1 MPDETK
7 EQTNENIEVQAQA
20 TVDNQPTEGEKPVK
34 ITGTA
39 YSGSPIRQFWSP
51 YEMVIDLSGMSFA
64 PQIPLMDSHNG
75 RLLDRL
81 GVVKAKVVNNKLEIE
96 GEFTNTSDYAKNIIE
111 QGKKAKW
118 QLSIGAEIKERLFL
132 DENTKKTVN
141 GTVVTGPIYVITKS
155 LLREVSVVAIGAD
168 RDTELSIAASF
179 SLFDGITSKGEPT
192 MHENLTLNGA
202 PAAPQAE
209 PTQTPQTAPTAPENK
224 TVQAQAPTAPQVDE
238 EAIRAAATEA
248 ERARVVEIE
257 AICGEDAKDLV
268 ATAVK
273 EGWDANKTRQA
284 VLDKIR
290 ASRPVVPNVNV
301 KANAKNTEQILE
313 CALAIRCGLDV
324 EKAGY
329 AAPVIEA
336 AQKGADIS
344 LKDMFKEIIKL
355 NGGTPSAFGF
365 DNSDIR
371 AAFSTVTLPTLL
383 SNVANKQL
391 LRAYNSYERVAPRL
405 CSEGTLVDFK
415 PTTRVRLVDV
425 GDLQEVGA
433 DGEIK
438 HGTLDE
444 ETATNQ
450 AKTYAKSL
458 CLTRQM
464 IINDDLG
471 AFYSIPSKM
480 GAKAARLPD
489 KLFFSELQANKNW
502 NDGNAL
508 FSAAHNN
515 LLTGATS
522 ALSKDSLAQA
532 VKLFKLQK
540 DKDGEPIAIAPRILL
555 VPPAKETLAL
565 ELVRGIT
572 LIAAGST
579 DIVRPAMN
587 ALANL
592 NLEVISSP
600 WLTNDNAWYLFGNPA
615 EVDTFEIGYLK
626 GRRVP
631 VIEQGETD
639 FNTLGMWFRVYF
651 DCGVAPMDFR
661 GMVKANGA
669 A

>member
-1 MPDETK
+1 MSEETK
-7 EQTNENIEVQAQA
+7 EQTNAESQIVEVEAQA
-20 TVDNQPTEGEKPVK
+20 TVDNQPTDDKPVK
-34 ITGTA
+34 IAGVA

-64 PQIPLMDSHNG
+64 PQIPLMDSHND

-118 QLSIGAEIKERLFL
+118 QLSIGANIKERLFL
-132 DENTKKTVN
+132 DENTKKNVN
-141 GTVVTGPIYVITKS
+141 GTVVTGPIYVVTKS

-168 RDTELSIAASF
+168 RDTEMSIAASF
-179 SLFDGITSKGEPT
+179 SLFDGITSKGETT
-192 MHENLTLNGA
+192 MPEDITLNGA
-202 PAAPQAE
+202 PAPQAE
-209 PTQTPQTAPTAPENK
+209 QTQTQPTAPTAPENK
-224 TVQAQAPTAPQVDE
+224 VEAQAQQVDE
-238 EAIRAAATEA
+238 DAIRAAATEA

-290 ASRPVVPNVNV
+290 ASRPVIPNVNV

-324 EKAGY
+324 VKAGY
-329 AAPVIEA
+329 AEPVIEA

-344 LKDMFKEIIKL
+344 LKDMFKEVIKL

-425 GDLQEVGA
+425 GDLQKVGA

-450 AKTYAKSL
+450 AETYAKSL

-489 KLFFSELQANKNW
+489 KLFFSEMQANNNW

-515 LLTGATS
+515 FLTGATS

-579 DIVRPAMN
+579 DVVRPAMN

>member
-1 MPDETK
+1 MPED
-7 EQTNENIEVQAQA
+7 I
-20 TVDNQPTEGEKPVK
+20 
-34 ITGTA
+34 
-39 YSGSPIRQFWSP
+39 
-51 YEMVIDLSGMSFA
+51 
-64 PQIPLMDSHNG
+64 
-75 RLLDRL
+75 
-81 GVVKAKVVNNKLEIE
+81 
-96 GEFTNTSDYAKNIIE
+96 
-111 QGKKAKW
+111 
-118 QLSIGAEIKERLFL
+118 
-132 DENTKKTVN
+132 
-141 GTVVTGPIYVITKS
+141 
-155 LLREVSVVAIGAD
+155 
-168 RDTELSIAASF
+168 
-179 SLFDGITSKGEPT
+179 
-192 MHENLTLNGA
+192 TLNGA
-202 PAAPQAE
+202 PAPQAE
-209 PTQTPQTAPTAPENK
+209 QTQTQPTAHEAE
-224 TVQAQAPTAPQVDE
+224 TVQAKAPVVDE
-238 EAIRAAATEA
+238 NAIKAAAQAAVEA
-248 ERARVVEIE
+248 ERARVAEIT

-268 ATAVK
+268 AKAVTEGWDAK
-273 EGWDANKTRQA
+273 DLVAQATQEGWDANKTRQA

-290 ASRPVVPNVNV
+290 ASRPVIPNVNV
-301 KANAKNTEQILE
+301 KANMKSSEQVLE

-329 AAPVIEA
+329 PEPVIEA
-336 AQKGADIS
+336 ATKGADIS
-344 LKDMFKEIIKL
+344 LKDLFKEVIKL

-371 AAFSTVTLPTLL
+371 AAFSTVTLPSLL

-415 PTTRVRLVDV
+415 PTTRIRLVDV
-425 GDLQEVGA
+425 GDLQKVGP

-444 ETATNQ
+444 EVATNQ
-450 AKTYAKSL
+450 AETFAKSL

-471 AFYSIPSKM
+471 AFYSIPYKM
-480 GAKAARLPD
+480 GAKAARIPD
-489 KLFFSELQANKNW
+489 KLFFSKLQANENW

-508 FSAAHNN
+508 FSAAHAN
-515 LLTGATS
+515 LLTGAGS
-522 ALSKDSLAQA
+522 ALSKSSLEQA
-532 VKLFKLQK
+532 VALFRKQK

-572 LIAAGST
+572 VVAAGST

-592 NLEVISSP
+592 NLEVVTSP

>member
-7 EQTNENIEVQAQA
+7 EQTAENIEVQAQA

-39 YSGSPIRQFWSP
+39 YSGTPIRQFWSP

-64 PQIPLMDSHNG
+64 PQIPLMDSHND

-81 GVVKAKVVNNKLEIE
+81 GVVKAKVVDNKLEIS

-118 QLSIGAEIKERLFL
+118 QLSIGANIEQSVILEEGQKRA
-132 DENTKKTVN
+132 VN
-141 GTVVTGPIYVITKS
+141 GKTFTGPIRIITKS

-168 RDTELSIAASF
+168 RNTEMSIAASF
-179 SLFDGITSKGEPT
+179 SLFDSKNLEGVTT
-192 MHENLTLNGA
+192 MPEDITLNGA
-202 PAAPQAE
+202 PTAPQE
-209 PTQTPQTAPTAPENK
+209 QTQTQPTAPTAPETK
-224 TVQAQAPTAPQVDE
+224 VEAQAPKVDE
-238 EAIRAAATEA
+238 DAIRAAATEA

-290 ASRPVVPNVNV
+290 ANRPVIPNVNV

-324 EKAGY
+324 VKAGY
-329 AAPVIEA
+329 AEPVIEA

-344 LKDMFKEIIKL
+344 LKDMFKEVIKL

-371 AAFSTVTLPTLL
+371 AAFSTVTLPQLL

-450 AKTYAKSL
+450 AKTYGKSL

-489 KLFFSELQANKNW
+489 KLFFSELQANGTW

-579 DIVRPAMN
+579 DVVRPAMN

-600 WLTNDNAWYLFGNPA
+600 WLTNENAWYLFGNPA

>member
-1 MPDETK
+1 MPDENK
-7 EQTNENIEVQAQA
+7 ETTTTENQTVEVEAQA
-20 TVDNQPTEGEKPVK
+20 TVDNQPTDDKPVK
-34 ITGTA
+34 IAGVA

-64 PQIPLMDSHNG
+64 PQIPLMDSHND

-81 GVVKAKVVNNKLEIE
+81 GVVKAKVVNNKLEIA

-118 QLSIGAEIKERLFL
+118 QLSIGANIQQSVMLNEGE
-132 DENTKKTVN
+132 KKTVN
-141 GTVVTGPIYVITKS
+141 GKSFTGPIRIITKS

-168 RDTELSIAASF
+168 RDTEMSIAASF
-179 SLFDGITSKGEPT
+179 SLFDGITSKGETT
-192 MHENLTLNGA
+192 MPEDITLNGA
-202 PAAPQAE
+202 PAPQAE
-209 PTQTPQTAPTAPENK
+209 QTQTQPTAPTAPETK
-224 TVQAQAPTAPQVDE
+224 VEAQAPKVDE
-238 EAIRAAATEA
+238 DAIRAAATEA

-290 ASRPVVPNVNV
+290 ASRPVIPNVNV

-324 EKAGY
+324 VKAGY
-329 AAPVIEA
+329 AEPVIEA

-344 LKDMFKEIIKL
+344 LKDMFKEVIKL

-415 PTTRVRLVDV
+415 QTTRVRLVDV

-489 KLFFSELQANKNW
+489 KLFFTELQANNNW

-579 DIVRPAMN
+579 DVVRPAMN

>member
-1 MPDETK
+1 MSEETK
-7 EQTNENIEVQAQA
+7 EQTNAESQIVEVEAQA
-20 TVDNQPTEGEKPVK
+20 TVDNQPTEDKPVK
-34 ITGTA
+34 IAGVA

-64 PQIPLMDSHNG
+64 PQIPLMDSHND

-118 QLSIGAEIKERLFL
+118 QLSIGANIKERLFL
-132 DENTKKTVN
+132 DENTKKNVN
-141 GTVVTGPIYVITKS
+141 GTVVTGPIYVVTKS

-168 RDTELSIAASF
+168 RDTEMSIAASF
-179 SLFDGITSKGEPT
+179 SLFDGITSKGETT
-192 MHENLTLNGA
+192 MPEDITLNGA
-202 PAAPQAE
+202 PAPQAE
-209 PTQTPQTAPTAPENK
+209 QTQTQPTAPTAPENK
-224 TVQAQAPTAPQVDE
+224 VEAQAQQVDE
-238 EAIRAAATEA
+238 DAIRAAATEA

-290 ASRPVVPNVNV
+290 ASRPVIPNVNV

-324 EKAGY
+324 VKAGY
-329 AAPVIEA
+329 AEPVIEA

-344 LKDMFKEIIKL
+344 LKDMFKEVIKL

-425 GDLQEVGA
+425 GDLQKVGA

-450 AKTYAKSL
+450 AETYAKSL

-489 KLFFSELQANKNW
+489 KLFFSKLQANENW

-515 LLTGATS
+515 FLTGATS

-579 DIVRPAMN
+579 DVVRPAMN

>member
-1 MPDETK
+1 MLDETK
-7 EQTNENIEVQAQA
+7 EQTAENIEVQAQV

-39 YSGSPIRQFWSP
+39 YSGTPIRQFWSP

-64 PQIPLMDSHNG
+64 PQIPLMDSHND

-81 GVVKAKVVNNKLEIE
+81 GVVKAKVVNNKLEIA

-111 QGKKAKW
+111 QGRKAKW
-118 QLSIGAEIKERLFL
+118 QLSIGANIQQSVMLNEGE
-132 DENTKKTVN
+132 KKTVN
-141 GTVVTGPIYVITKS
+141 GKSFTGPIRIITKS

-168 RDTELSIAASF
+168 RDTEMSIAASF
-179 SLFDGITSKGEPT
+179 SLFDCITAKGETT
-192 MHENLTLNGA
+192 MPEDITLNGA
-202 PAAPQAE
+202 PAPQAE
-209 PTQTPQTAPTAPENK
+209 PTQTQPTAPTAPET
-224 TVQAQAPTAPQVDE
+224 TVEAQAPHVDE
-238 EAIRAAATEA
+238 DAIRAAATEA

-290 ASRPVVPNVNV
+290 ASRPVIPNVNV

-324 EKAGY
+324 VKAGY
-329 AAPVIEA
+329 AEPVIEA

-344 LKDMFKEIIKL
+344 LKDMFKEVIKL

-444 ETATNQ
+444 ESATNQ

-489 KLFFSELQANKNW
+489 KLFFSELQANNNW
-502 NDGNAL
+502 TDGNAL

-579 DIVRPAMN
+579 DVVRPAMN

>member
-1 MPDETK
+1 MSEETK
-7 EQTNENIEVQAQA
+7 EQTNAESQIVEVEAQA
-20 TVDNQPTEGEKPVK
+20 TVDNQPTEDKPVK
-34 ITGTA
+34 IAGVA

-64 PQIPLMDSHNG
+64 PQIPLMDSHND

-118 QLSIGAEIKERLFL
+118 QLSIGANIKERLFL
-132 DENTKKTVN
+132 DENTKKNVN
-141 GTVVTGPIYVITKS
+141 GTVVTGPIYVVTKS

-168 RDTELSIAASF
+168 RDTEMSIAASF
-179 SLFDGITSKGEPT
+179 SLFDGITSKGETT
-192 MHENLTLNGA
+192 MPEDITLNGA
-202 PAAPQAE
+202 PAPQAE
-209 PTQTPQTAPTAPENK
+209 QTQTQPTAPTAPENK
-224 TVQAQAPTAPQVDE
+224 VEAQAQQVDE
-238 EAIRAAATEA
+238 DAIRAAATEA

-290 ASRPVVPNVNV
+290 ASRPVIPNVNV

-324 EKAGY
+324 VKAGY
-329 AAPVIEA
+329 AEPVIEA

-344 LKDMFKEIIKL
+344 LKDMFKEVIKL

-425 GDLQEVGA
+425 GDLQKVGA

-450 AKTYAKSL
+450 AETYAKSL

-489 KLFFSELQANKNW
+489 KLFFSELQANNNW
-502 NDGNAL
+502 TDGNAL

-579 DIVRPAMN
+579 DVVRPAMN